1 MVSVNGCFLIVLRH
15 TGPVTRA
22 ATGIYRGTSAEQ
34 RREQRR
40 RRLLDAALDIIGTR
54 GWASTTVRGVCER
67 AKVGPRF
74 FYESFPDLDAL
85 AAAVHDEIIDIAV
98 RSSLDALAAAPD
110 GIAAKTRA
118 AVTAILTSL
127 IDDPRR
133 ARVAFAEAHGSET
146 LMRRRAAAM
155 RTIADVV
162 ADQERALL
170 DPPPGS
176 DTLVRAVSLMI
187 TGGAAELVLAWLD
200 GGMDISREELIDLC
214 VEFVLTFA
222 DNLTT
227 MATRLAPGS
236 AR

>member
-1 MVSVNGCFLIVLRH
+1 M
-15 TGPVTRA
+15 TRA

-34 RREQRR
+34 RRDERRQR
-40 RRLLDAALDIIGTR
+40 LMDAALDIIGTQ
-54 GWASTTVRGVCER
+54 GWAATTVRGVCEQ

-74 FYESFPDLDAL
+74 FYESFDDLDAL
-85 AAAVHDEIIDIAV
+85 AAAVHDEIIETAI

-110 GIAAKTRA
+110 DIAAKTRA
-118 AVTAILTSL
+118 AVAAILESVV
-127 IDDPRR
+127 DDPRR
-133 ARVAFAEAHGSET
+133 ARIAFAEAHGSEI

-162 ADQERALL
+162 AEQERALL
-170 DPPPGS
+170 DPPAGS
-176 DTLVRAVSLMI
+176 ETLVSAVSLMI

-200 GGMDISREELIDLC
+200 GGMDISRDELINLC

-227 MATRLAPGS
+227 MAARLAQ
-236 AR
+236 

>member
-1 MVSVNGCFLIVLRH
+1 MVSVNGCFLIALRH
-15 TGPVTRA
+15 TDPVTRA

-34 RREQRR
+34 RREERR
-40 RRLLDAALDIIGTR
+40 RRLMDAALDIIGTQ
-54 GWASTTVRGVCER
+54 GWATTTVRGVCEQ

-74 FYESFPDLDAL
+74 FYESFADLDAL
-85 AAAVHDEIIDIAV
+85 AAAVHDEIIDTAI
-98 RSSLDALAAAPD
+98 RSSLDALAAAPE
-110 GIAAKTRA
+110 GIPAKTRA
-118 AVTAILTSL
+118 AVTAILTSV

-170 DPPPGS
+170 APPPGS

-187 TGGAAELVLAWLD
+187 TGGAAELILAWLD
-200 GGMDISREELIDLC
+200 GGIDVSRDEIIDLC

-222 DNLTT
+222 DNLAT
-227 MATRLAPGS
+227 MAARLPPGP